1 MQKKQR
7 ALFLLRQ
14 FRPCLF
20 FFLAFFVV
28 LCFHWVF
35 FFLVMRQHAHAHKNT
50 NPTRGRSRGR
60 HREDHKMRSVDS
72 GSLKARGKMPR
83 PLQEKRTKAGRARST
98 IARCGRRERW
108 HRRTRGDDERER
120 TRGRHECVGL
130 VRVAARQ
137 CKSGSR
143 PGKSRRALLCL
154 FLPAPSRRTSA
165 HPDERSPSPSLRA
178 SPRQK
183 ETAPVPPPFDDK
195 KRRRTTRK

>member
-72 GSLKARGKMPR
+72 GSLKARGKKCHG
-83 PLQEKRTKAGRARST
+83 LCKKNGQ
-98 IARCGRRERW
+98 RREERG
-108 HRRTRGDDERER
+108 RQSRDAAGESGGTGAQGATTRERER
-120 TRGRHECVGL
+120 ERGRHECVGL

-165 HPDERSPSPSLRA
+165 HPDERSPSPLPA
-178 SPRQK
+178 S
-183 ETAPVPPPFDDK
+183 EPPAERNRSCPA
-195 KRRRTTRK
+195 TL